1 MHIKKQNTGDVF
13 LLFIVSLIWGSQFI
27 FNKMALKSFTPVEI
41 AMLRSII
48 GTLTLSL
55 IWFIM
60 RSPYERSEISEI
72 RVHGLLFCIALFE
85 TTIPFLLIPWGQQF
99 IDSAVAA
106 LLVGMIPI
114 FVAAINLSLGQ
125 RVNPST
131 FLSIGIGFVGVMIL
145 LLPGLHGVNFFSNT
159 IGELAVLG
167 GAFSFAVSIFLIK
180 NLPPMPAILSCRNI
194 LFWAMLQLIPFYMI
208 KQAHLSATPSL
219 SAWFSVVMLGIFC
232 AGIVYVCYVLLVNR
246 AGTMMASFANYL
258 VPFIGFLLGIIFFK
272 ETIHLNFMIAL
283 ALIFVALF
291 FGLYQKKSD
300 L

>member
-1 MHIKKQNTGDVF
+1 MDIKKQNAGDIF

-27 FNKMALKSFTPVEI
+27 FNKMALKSFTPIEI

-55 IWFIM
+55 IWFII
-60 RSPYERSEISEI
+60 RSPCERSAMRI
-72 RVHGLLFCIALFE
+72 HGLFFCVALFE

-114 FVAAINLSLGQ
+114 FVAVINLCLGQ
-125 RVNPST
+125 RVSFPT

-145 LLPGLHGVNFFSNT
+145 LLPGLHGVSFFSNT
-159 IGELAVLG
+159 IGDLAVLG
-167 GAFSFAVSIFLIK
+167 GAFSFAISIFLIK
-180 NLPPMPAILSCRNI
+180 KLPPMPAILSCRNI
-194 LFWAMLQLIPFYMI
+194 LCWAMLQLLPFFILKYS
-208 KQAHLSATPSL
+208 HLSETSSL
-219 SAWFSVVMLGIFC
+219 SAWFSVIMLGIFC

-291 FGLYQKKSD
+291 FGLYQKKGD
-300 L
+300 LQ